1 MTSIAHRYADFSPYG
16 PDGQPAEP
24 VPLERVEDQK
34 LQAFEEGYQA
44 GWTDAEKNH
53 ATEQQNMG
61 EEMLH
66 TLRDLSFTYQE
77 ALSRLNRG
85 LKPLFAGLM
94 ESLLPKTASA
104 ALRAHVIEQLV
115 QLAATQTNAEIQLR
129 VSETNLP
136 MFEDLLEGAEL
147 KLPVALTADPTL
159 SPHQLFVSLETI
171 EREVNLDAVCQ
182 EIQTAMAAFNFHSQT
197 ERPDA

>member
-1 MTSIAHRYADFSPYG
+1 MTSISHRYADFGPYG
-16 PDGQPAEP
+16 PEGEPAEP
-24 VPLERVEDQK
+24 IPRDKVEDQK

-44 GWTDAEKNH
+44 GWSDAEKNFV
-53 ATEQQNMG
+53 TEQKNIG
-61 EEMLH
+61 EELLH

-77 ALSRLNRG
+77 ALSQLNRG
-85 LKPLFAGLM
+85 LKPMFGHLM
-94 ESLLPKTASA
+94 DTLLPQTASA

-115 QLAATQTNAEIQLR
+115 SLAATQTNAEILLR
-129 VSETNLP
+129 VSEPNIP

-147 KLPVALTADPTL
+147 KLPVVLTADKSLTTN
-159 SPHQLFVSLETI
+159 QLFVSLEAV
-171 EREVNLDAVCQ
+171 EREVNLDAVCH

>member
-1 MTSIAHRYADFSPYG
+1 MTSISHRYADFSLYDPEG
-16 PDGQPAEP
+16 PTEEP
-24 VPLERVEDQK
+24 VPRERVEDQK

-44 GWTDAEKNH
+44 GWTDAEKNV
-53 ATEQQNMG
+53 ASEQKNMG

-85 LKPLFAGLM
+85 LEPMFNHLM
-94 ESLLPKTASA
+94 DTLLPQTASA

-115 QLAATQTNAEIQLR
+115 ELAATQTNAEISLR
-129 VSETNLP
+129 VSEVNLL
-136 MFEDLLEGAEL
+136 MFEDLLEGVEL
-147 KLPVALTADPTL
+147 KLPVALTADKSLTAN
-159 SPHQLFVSLETI
+159 QLFVSLEMV

-182 EIQTAMAAFNFHSQT
+182 EIKTAMAAFNFHSQT
-197 ERPDA
+197 ELPDA